1 MEDKLKFL
9 QQRRETIIGEA
20 GRIVLKISIKKGS
33 RRPAKGGT
41 VFRSGKLR

>member
-9 QQRRETIIGEA
+9 QQRREIIIGG

-33 RRPAKGGT
+33 RRPAKDWNS
-41 VFRSGKLR
+41 F